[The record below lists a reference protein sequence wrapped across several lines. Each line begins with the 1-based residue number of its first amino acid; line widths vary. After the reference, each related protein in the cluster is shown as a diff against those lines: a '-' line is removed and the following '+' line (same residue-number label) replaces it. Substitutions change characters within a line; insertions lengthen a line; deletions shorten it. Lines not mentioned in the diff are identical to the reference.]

1 MKKLNL
7 LTFLTLLFLTFFLTN
22 PLIAQDSLKLGV
34 LAKRGNQEAMEKWKP
49 LADYITEK
57 TSLKMEVVA
66 LSFDAIEPAV
76 KNKKIDYLIAN
87 SGYYIELKK
96 TANLKA
102 IASMLTIRQGKLNN
116 RFGGVI
122 LVKAD
127 SPLNKVSDLK
137 GKKFMCVEMDSFG
150 GCQMGLRHL
159 IDNGINP
166 FKDFQGNVLEG
177 KTHDAVVLAVQKGLV
192 EAGTVRSDT
201 LEQMEG
207 EGKIKISDFKI
218 IDKVSDDFPFI
229 HSTILYPEWPFAAL
243 SHTTDDNNKKI
254 RDALISLEKEH
265 PAAKAAKVGGWS
277 EPLDYKS
284 VAECLDAVKMAK

>member
-1 MKKLNL
+1 MKKPQL
-7 LTFLTLLFLTFFLTN
+7 LTFLTFLFLTFFLTT
-22 PLIAQDSLKLGV
+22 PLIAQDTLKLGV

-49 LADYITEK
+49 LVDYITEK

-87 SGYYIELKK
+87 SGYFVELEKS
-96 TANLKA
+96 ANIKA

-127 SPLNKVSDLK
+127 SPLNKVADLK

-159 IDNGINP
+159 IDNGLNP

-192 EAGTVRSDT
+192 DSGTVRSDT

-218 IDKVSDDFPFI
+218 IDKSTDDFPFI

-243 SHTTDDNNKKI
+243 SQTSDENNKKI
-254 RDALISLEKEH
+254 KDALISLQKDH
-265 PAAKAAKVGGWS
+265 PAAKAAQVGGWS
-277 EPLDYKS
+277 EPLDYKP
-284 VAECLDAVKMAK
+284 VGECLDAVKKAK

>member
-1 MKKLNL
+1 MKK
-7 LTFLTLLFLTFFLTN
+7 TKFLSQLVIFFLTIF
-22 PLIAQDSLKLGV
+22 LTTSLMAQDLLKLGV

-57 TSLKMEVVA
+57 TSLKIEVVA

-87 SGYYIELKK
+87 SGYYVELEKS
-96 TANLKA
+96 ANIKA
-102 IASMLTIRQGKLNN
+102 IASMMTIRQGKINN

-127 SPLNKVSDLK
+127 SSLEKISDLK

-159 IDNGINP
+159 IDNGLNP

-218 IDKVSDDFPFI
+218 IDKSTDDFPFL

-254 RDALISLEKEH
+254 KDALISLQKDH

-277 EPLDYKS
+277 EPLDYKP
-284 VAECLDAVKMAK
+284 VAECLEAVKKTK